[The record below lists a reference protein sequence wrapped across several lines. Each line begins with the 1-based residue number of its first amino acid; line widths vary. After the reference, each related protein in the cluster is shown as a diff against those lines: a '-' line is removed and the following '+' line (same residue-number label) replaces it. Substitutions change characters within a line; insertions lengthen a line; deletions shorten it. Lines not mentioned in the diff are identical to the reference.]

1 LVLSTLSAVAAD
13 RSPAQVF
20 AAAAARREK
29 TEAECL
35 SKLGPLQRAGF
46 RFLLERARRG
56 IRLREELKSESV
68 RRLSLTRA
76 TLLEL
81 GRRWVARGLLA
92 SADDVFFLRWAELR
106 TVASSVDEKVWR
118 RKIARARAEHRKW
131 QPLTP
136 PPVVV
141 GRLDPTTALPPPVP
155 NATVLK
161 GLAVS
166 SGVLEGIARVVL
178 RSDDDTRVGPGEILV
193 APFTD
198 PGWAPYFVSA
208 GALVVDLG
216 GMLSHGSIIAREY
229 GIPAVVN
236 VGHGTRRIRSGS
248 RIRVDGFRGE
258 VTILEE

>member
-1 LVLSTLSAVAAD
+1 VL
-13 RSPAQVF
+13 
-20 AAAAARREK
+20 
-29 TEAECL
+29 
-35 SKLGPLQRAGF
+35 G
-46 RFLLERARRG
+46 
-56 IRLREELKSESV
+56 
-68 RRLSLTRA
+68 
-76 TLLEL
+76 
-81 GRRWVARGLLA
+81 
-92 SADDVFFLRWAELR
+92 
-106 TVASSVDEKVWR
+106 
-118 RKIARARAEHRKW
+118 
-131 QPLTP
+131 
-136 PPVVV
+136 
-141 GRLDPTTALPPPVP
+141 
-155 NATVLK
+155 
-161 GLAVS
+161 
-166 SGVLEGIARVVL
+166 GIARVVL